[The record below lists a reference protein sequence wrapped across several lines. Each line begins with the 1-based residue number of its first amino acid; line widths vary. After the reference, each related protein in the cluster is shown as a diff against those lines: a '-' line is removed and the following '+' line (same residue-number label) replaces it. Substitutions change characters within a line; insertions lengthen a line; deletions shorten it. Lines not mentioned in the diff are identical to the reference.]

1 MNRCFDHER
10 TGRLRLRLRLGLGAS
25 VAALI
30 LGVVAAGFTARAQ
43 SPQTAPTHLFPHPV
57 SRAEAVDIALRQNSA
72 ILKGKTDLE
81 AAHGVVVQLRS
92 IAFPTLSAQ
101 GAYNAEQSSLVEQ
114 FPLPAPFNN
123 IVQFPNQN
131 WNSDIRVQQ
140 SIYEG
145 GRMTSAFR
153 SAKLTRQQALLNYQ
167 TLLADTLLSVRV
179 AYDDVLVAQ
188 QQIAVTEASVK
199 LLTHEL
205 EDVRRRFQAGTV
217 PQFDVLRAH
226 VELANESPRLIQA
239 RNSYRIGKNN
249 LLNLLG
255 CTLPKTIWE
264 DVPLEL
270 SDTLQASP
278 LDIDLPAA
286 LARAV
291 EKRPELAALRKA
303 ESLRREDVVRA
314 KAGFKPSAQI
324 FGGYQWQSLPYENN
338 QGEDLSG
345 WMAGAQISWNI
356 FDFGLTRGKIM
367 ESQAH
372 YERARLDVDETR
384 REIELEVRTA
394 WSNFIE
400 AREVLES
407 QKAVQEEAE
416 EALRL
421 AEARMAAGS
430 STQLDVLDAQTA
442 LTQARTTRAQ
452 ALHDYSVARARLQ
465 RAVGEDMEIVQK

>member
-1 MNRCFDHER
+1 MSRCSGHEKIR
-10 TGRLRLRLRLGLGAS
+10 RLRLRLGVGLRVTLMVGA
-25 VAALI
+25 
-30 LGVVAAGFTARAQ
+30 VAAGFTARAQ
-43 SPQTAPTHLFPHPV
+43 SPPAAPTHLFPQPL
-57 SRAEAVDIALRQNSA
+57 SRAGAVDLALRHNSA
-72 ILKGKTDLE
+72 ILKGRADLE

-92 IAFPTLSAQ
+92 IAFPTLSAR
-101 GAYNAEQSSLVEQ
+101 GAYNAEQSSLVEN
-114 FPLPAPFNN
+114 FPLPAPYNF
-123 IVQFPNQN
+123 VQFPTQN
-131 WNSDIRVQQ
+131 WNGDIRVQQ

-188 QQIAVTEASVK
+188 QQIAVNEASVK

-226 VELANESPRLIQA
+226 VELANETPRLIQA

-255 CTLPKTIWE
+255 CDLPKTISE
-264 DVPLEL
+264 DLPLEL
-270 SDTLQASP
+270 SDPLLASP

-286 LARAV
+286 LARAL

-303 ESLRREDVVRA
+303 QGLRREDVLRA

-324 FGGYQWQSLPYENN
+324 FGGYEWQSLPYENN
-338 QGEDLSG
+338 QSQDLSG
-345 WMAGAQISWNI
+345 WIAGAQISWNL
-356 FDFGLTRGKIM
+356 FDSGLTRGKIM
-367 ESQAH
+367 ESRAL
-372 YERARLDVDETR
+372 YDRARLDVDETR
-384 REIELEVRTA
+384 RQIELEVRTA

-421 AEARMAAGS
+421 AEARLTAGS
-430 STQLDVLDAQTA
+430 STQLDVLNAQTA
-442 LTQARTTRAQ
+442 LTQARTTQAQ
-452 ALHDYSVARARLQ
+452 ALHDYSVARARFQ
-465 RAVGEDMEIVQK
+465 RATGEDMEIVQK

>member
-1 MNRCFDHER
+1 LNRFPR
-10 TGRLRLRLRLGLGAS
+10 AS
-25 VAALI
+25 LAALI
-30 LGVVAAGFTARAQ
+30 SGAVAAGFTVRAQ
-43 SPQTAPTHLFPHPV
+43 SPQAAPTNLFPHPV

-72 ILKGKTDLE
+72 ILKGKADLE

-92 IAFPTLSAQ
+92 IAFPTLSAR
-101 GAYNAEQSSLVEQ
+101 GSYNAEQSSLVEN
-114 FPLPAPFNN
+114 FPLPAPYNF
-123 IVQFPNQN
+123 VQFPDQN
-131 WNSDIRVQQ
+131 WNGDIRVQQ

-188 QQIAVTEASVK
+188 QQIAVNEASVK

-255 CTLPKTIWE
+255 CNLPKTIWE

-270 SDTLQASP
+270 SDTLQARP

-303 ESLRREDVVRA
+303 QNLRREDIIQA

-338 QGEDLSG
+338 QSQDLSG
-345 WMAGAQISWNI
+345 WTAGAQVSWNI

-367 ESQAH
+367 EAQAH

-384 REIELEVRTA
+384 RQIELEVRTA
-394 WSNFIE
+394 YSNFIE

-421 AEARMAAGS
+421 AEARMTAGS
-430 STQLDVLDAQTA
+430 STQLDVLNAQTA
-442 LTQARTTRAQ
+442 LTQARTTQAQ
-452 ALHDYSVARARLQ
+452 ALHDYSVARARFQ

>member
-1 MNRCFDHER
+1 LNRFPR
-10 TGRLRLRLRLGLGAS
+10 AS
-25 VAALI
+25 LAALI
-30 LGVVAAGFTARAQ
+30 LGAVVAGFTARAQ
-43 SPQTAPTHLFPHPV
+43 SPQAAPTNLFPHPV

-72 ILKGKTDLE
+72 ILKGKADLE

-92 IAFPTLSAQ
+92 IAFPTLSAR
-101 GAYNAEQSSLVEQ
+101 GSYEAEQSSLVES
-114 FPLPAPFNN
+114 FPLPAPYNF
-123 IVQFPNQN
+123 VQFPDQN
-131 WNSDIRVQQ
+131 WNGDIRVQQ

-188 QQIAVTEASVK
+188 QQIAVNEASVK

-255 CTLPKTIWE
+255 CNLPKTIWE

-270 SDTLQASP
+270 SDTLLARP

-286 LARAV
+286 LARAM

-303 ESLRREDVVRA
+303 ESLRREDVIQA

-338 QGEDLSG
+338 QSQDLSG

-384 REIELEVRTA
+384 RQIELEVRTA
-394 WSNFIE
+394 YSNFIE

-430 STQLDVLDAQTA
+430 STQLDVLNAQTA
-442 LTQARTTRAQ
+442 LTQARTTQAQ
-452 ALHDYSVARARLQ
+452 ALHDYSVARARFQ

>member
-1 MNRCFDHER
+1 LIDFTLNRFPR
-10 TGRLRLRLRLGLGAS
+10 AS
-25 VAALI
+25 LAALI
-30 LGVVAAGFTARAQ
+30 LGAGAAGFTVHGQ
-43 SPQTAPTHLFPHPV
+43 SPSAAPTNLFAHPL

-101 GAYNAEQSSLVEQ
+101 GAYNAEQSSLVET

-123 IVQFPNQN
+123 FAQFPDRN

-167 TLLADTLLSVRV
+167 SLLADTLLAVRV

-188 QQIAVTEASVK
+188 QQIAVNEASVK
-199 LLTHEL
+199 LLTREW

-239 RNSYRIGKNN
+239 RNNYRIGKNN

-255 CTLPKTIWE
+255 CNLPKTIWE

-270 SDTLQASP
+270 SDALLASP

-303 ESLRREDVVRA
+303 ESLRREDVIQA

-345 WMAGAQISWNI
+345 WIAGAQLTWNI

-384 REIELEVRTA
+384 RQIELEVRTA
-394 WSNFIE
+394 HSNFIE

-421 AEARMAAGS
+421 AEARMNAGS
-430 STQLDVLDAQTA
+430 GTQLDVLDAQTA
-442 LTQARTTRAQ
+442 LTQARTTQAQ

>member
-1 MNRCFDHER
+1 LNRFPR
-10 TGRLRLRLRLGLGAS
+10 AS
-25 VAALI
+25 LAALI
-30 LGVVAAGFTARAQ
+30 IGAVAAGFTARAQ
-43 SPQTAPTHLFPHPV
+43 SPQAALTNLFPHPV

-72 ILKGKTDLE
+72 ILKGKADLE

-92 IAFPTLSAQ
+92 IAFPTLSAR
-101 GAYNAEQSSLVEQ
+101 GAYNAEQSSLVEN

-123 IVQFPNQN
+123 MVQFPNQN

-188 QQIAVTEASVK
+188 QQIAVNEASVK

-255 CTLPKTIWE
+255 CNLPKTILE

-278 LDIDLPAA
+278 LDVDLPAA

-291 EKRPELAALRKA
+291 EKRPELAALRKV
-303 ESLRREDVVRA
+303 ESLRREDVVQA

-324 FGGYQWQSLPYENN
+324 FGGYQWQNPPYEKNL
-338 QGEDLSG
+338 GADLYG
-345 WMAGAQISWNI
+345 WVAGAQISWNI

-384 REIELEVRTA
+384 RQIELEVRTA
-394 WSNFIE
+394 YSNFIE

-430 STQLDVLDAQTA
+430 STQLDVLNAQTA
-442 LTQARTTRAQ
+442 LTQARTTQAQ
-452 ALHDYSVARARLQ
+452 ALHDYSVARARFQ
-465 RAVGEDMEIVQK
+465 RAVGEDMEIVLK